1 MSTDNDPISLPWP
14 LSSLYTHATK
24 VSEHTLKTIDAL
36 YELYTPKGSTNEDT
50 VGKEGVTGGNKLQND
65 LPNEVNT
72 DVSEGAEGEEGNMRE
87 NEREK
92 D

>member
-1 MSTDNDPISLPWP
+1 MSIDSDPITLPWP
-14 LSSLYTHATK
+14 LSTLYTHATI

-50 VGKEGVTGGNKLQND
+50 VGKEGVTGGNN

-72 DVSEGAEGEEGNMRE
+72 DVSDGAGGGGWR
-87 NEREK
+87 
-92 D
+92 